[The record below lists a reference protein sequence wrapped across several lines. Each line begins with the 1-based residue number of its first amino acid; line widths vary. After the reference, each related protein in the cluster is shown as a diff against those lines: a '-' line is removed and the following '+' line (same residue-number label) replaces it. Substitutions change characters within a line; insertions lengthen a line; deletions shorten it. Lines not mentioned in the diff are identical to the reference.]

1 MSFHLLHRLFLMLL
15 VVGTLLGCSKQTAE
29 EKGKELATEK
39 IDLVKGVGEALK
51 DKGGQAAESVAH
63 GTGEVWQGMEKGF
76 NNAFDWKLT
85 NGPAMTAAGLAV
97 SRVQQAS
104 ASTDAGNKVDA
115 YLTAA
120 RDAEAV
126 LTMVAYDARK
136 REMARTRIKLKIGAG
151 EGRYET
157 FVLDE
162 RTPVKSI
169 REVSFDLLPAAS
181 ADPGKT

>member
-1 MSFHLLHRLFLMLL
+1 MSRCFSWIVLPVALAVALSA
-15 VVGTLLGCSKQTAE
+15 CSKQTAE

-63 GTGEVWQGMEKGF
+63 GTGEVLQGMEKGF
-76 NNAFDWKLT
+76 SNAFDWKLT
-85 NGPAMTAAGLAV
+85 NGPGMTAAGLAI
-97 SRVQQAS
+97 SRVQPAS
-104 ASTDAGNKVDA
+104 SSVGAGNKVDT
-115 YLTAA
+115 YVTAA
-120 RDAEAV
+120 RDSEGA
-126 LTMVAYDARK
+126 LLMIAYDARK
-136 REMARTRIKLKIGAG
+136 REMARARINLKIAAG

-169 REVSFDLLPAAS
+169 REVSFELLPAAPS
-181 ADPGKT
+181 DPVKK